1 MKLPRPIYY
10 FLVICVAIILAA
22 IINAAF
28 GEDAGY
34 VKMVWGGR
42 VVQTS
47 FIGLLLMLTVLY
59 FTIRGLAHLIRSPSK
74 LKHAVKAQ
82 NKKRAQQRLTQGM
95 IDVSEGNFAKAE
107 KALTKSVNRSD
118 TPLLNY
124 LNAARAAQ
132 AQGKSERR
140 DQWLK
145 KAYEK
150 TPEAA
155 KAILLTQA
163 ELQLESDELE
173 QSLATLQTLEEISPG
188 HRQSLRLQAKLYER
202 LADWQ
207 KLRELMPKLQ
217 KFKAYSKQELDAIAV
232 RANAALLDKAD
243 TAETLALAWK
253 DLDKV
258 SKQSPELISSYA
270 LGLLETQQ
278 TSEAEKIVT
287 TALKKHWHDDLLD
300 AYAQL
305 DTVDVKKRLSQV
317 ETWLKK
323 RGESA
328 KLLQVAA
335 QLSMQD
341 ELWGKARSYLESSLT
356 LEPSAQSYSIYGDLL
371 ATTGDAHAAAEAYKK
386 GLSELLANSKTKSN
400 ANAKR
405 LDFHNPEQEV
415 KALGMS

>member
-1 MKLPRPIYY
+1 MKLPRPIFY
-10 FLVICVAIILAA
+10 FLMMCLAIIVAA
-22 IINAAF
+22 VINAAF

-42 VVQTS
+42 VLQTS

-59 FTIRGLAHLIRSPSK
+59 FIIRILAHLIRSPSK
-74 LKHAVKAQ
+74 LKHAVKEQ
-82 NKKRAQQRLTQGM
+82 NKKRAQKRLTQGM

-107 KALTKSVNRSD
+107 KALTKAVDRSD

-132 AQGKSERR
+132 AQGKSDRR

-202 LADWQ
+202 LGDWQ
-207 KLRELMPKLQ
+207 NLRELLPKLQ
-217 KFKAYSKQELDAIAV
+217 KFKAYTKQELAEIAV
-232 RANAALLDKAD
+232 RANSALIDQAN

-258 SKQSPELISSYA
+258 SKETPELIASYA
-270 LGLLETQQ
+270 QGLLETEQ
-278 TSEAEKIVT
+278 TNAAEKVVSN
-287 TALKKHWHDDLLD
+287 ALKKHWHDDLLD
-300 AYAQL
+300 AYAKL
-305 DTVDVKKRLSQV
+305 DTVDVKKRLNQV

-335 QLSMQD
+335 QLSMRE
-341 ELWGKARSYLESSLT
+341 ELWGKARSYLESSLAI
-356 LEPSAQSYSIYGDLL
+356 EANAQSYSLYGDLL
-371 ATTGDAHAAAEAYKK
+371 ATTGDAHAAAEAYKQ
-386 GLSELLANSKTKSN
+386 GLNEVLNKHETN
-400 ANAKR
+400 ALKR
-405 LDFHNPEQEV
+405 LDFHNPEQQV
-415 KALGMS
+415 ASLGS